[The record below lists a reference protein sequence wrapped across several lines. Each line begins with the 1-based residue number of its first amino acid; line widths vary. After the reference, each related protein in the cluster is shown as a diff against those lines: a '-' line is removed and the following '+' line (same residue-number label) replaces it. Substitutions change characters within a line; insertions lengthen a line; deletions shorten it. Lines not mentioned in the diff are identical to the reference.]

1 MKRVVYRDGKFVVK
15 HITRVSQYLK
25 DTWLCSDEVSDKEA
39 IESLYYGMWFETT
52 RELDRIKNKQKELF
66 SAMELWRQEN
76 LPPEQL
82 IEPDEE
88 D

>member
-15 HITRVSQYLK
+15 HTTHVSQYLK

-52 RELDRIKNKQKELF
+52 RELDKIKNKQKELF

-82 IEPDEE
+82 VEPEE
-88 D
+88 E

>member
-15 HITRVSQYLK
+15 HITCVSQYLK
-25 DTWLCSDEVSDKEA
+25 DAWLCSDEVSDKEA

-82 IEPDEE
+82 IEPEE
-88 D
+88 DY